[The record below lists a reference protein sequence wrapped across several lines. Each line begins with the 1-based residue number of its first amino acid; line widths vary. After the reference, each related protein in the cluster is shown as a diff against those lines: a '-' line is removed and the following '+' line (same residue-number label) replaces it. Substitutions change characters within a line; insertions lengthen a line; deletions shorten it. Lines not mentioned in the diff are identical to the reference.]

1 MKDKLEE
8 IYQHTIPHSS
18 FLSKRAIDSCMHQ
31 SYMLGKDENIENYN
45 QLKKTF
51 LDLLEYWGD
60 YGKYN
65 SGRNQMEEDWKKE
78 AGLL

>member
-1 MKDKLEE
+1 
-8 IYQHTIPHSS
+8 
-18 FLSKRAIDSCMHQ
+18 
-31 SYMLGKDENIENYN
+31 MLGRQENIENYDK
-45 QLKKTF
+45 LKKTF
-51 LDLLEYWGD
+51 LNLLENWGD